1 MNDGGLAP
9 EASWTLQAACAAAEP
24 QQKQEKADDLFV
36 QGAAQRDAR
45 RICFACDVRLECLAE
60 ALQTRAPFGV
70 WGGMTERERRAL
82 LRRRPEID
90 SWWDELR
97 EDGELATAF
106 RAQRLSLDDGRRP
119 VRSTA

>member
-1 MNDGGLAP
+1 MSDGGLTP
-9 EASWTLQAACAAAEP
+9 EASWTLNAACAAEAP
-24 QQKQEKADDLFV
+24 QEMADDLFV

-82 LRRRPEID
+82 LRRRGD
-90 SWWDELR
+90 VASWWDEIR
-97 EDGELATAF
+97 TDEELTTTF
-106 RAQRLSLDDGRRP
+106 SAQRLSLDDGRRR

>member
-1 MNDGGLAP
+1 MFMSDGGLTP
-9 EASWTLQAACAAAEP
+9 EASWTLNAACAAEAP
-24 QQKQEKADDLFV
+24 QEMADDLFV

-82 LRRRPEID
+82 LRRRGD
-90 SWWDELR
+90 VASWWDEIR
-97 EDGELATAF
+97 TDEELTTTF
-106 RAQRLSLDDGRRP
+106 SAQRLSLDDGRRR